1 MTDSRIT
8 ATATGIPE
16 KLKEEIRRVL
26 YYYNQNTMDS
36 NRVVF
41 LEINGI
47 HYKGRV
53 TLDDKGNVAAFRKLT
68 VENMRMILSA
78 AGRWR
83 TRVRFSRDE
92 TNWWITNGGKCP
104 RDVAYFAVYEVSPD
118 DLPDLPQYSI
128 SIRESLEGSDTG

>member
-118 DLPDLPQYSI
+118 DLPNLPQYSI
-128 SIRESLEGSDTG
+128 STRESPKGSDTG